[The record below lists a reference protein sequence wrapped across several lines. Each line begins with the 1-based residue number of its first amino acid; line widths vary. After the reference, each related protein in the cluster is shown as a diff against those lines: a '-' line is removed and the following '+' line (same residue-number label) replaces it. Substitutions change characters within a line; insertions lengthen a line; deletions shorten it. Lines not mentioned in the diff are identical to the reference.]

1 MITLSAITSVNKKKK
16 QNKEERLATI
26 KAGAEGRDK
35 FGAMIKDSKLGKTNS
50 EKRKSK
56 NFQMV
61 KHKMNKKF
69 KRSFKDKQV
78 SFRALFCSDEF
89 EYKILNHLFC
99 IYSLP

>member
-1 MITLSAITSVNKKKK
+1 MITQSAITSVNKKKK

-26 KAGAEGRDK
+26 KAGTEGREK
-35 FGAMIKDSKLGKTNS
+35 FGARNKDSKLGKTNL
-50 EKRKSK
+50 EKKKTK

-78 SFRALFCSDEF
+78 ISYTNQF
-89 EYKILNHLFC
+89 E
-99 IYSLP
+99 S